1 MGTAQIRKLFEE
13 RTLSIHLQK
22 FIERVRAN
30 DAKGGKDFAM
40 PMKDAKGMAAD
51 LTELLLELRTFQQAT
66 LQAQTDQ
73 VIELKIDGGKF

>member
-1 MGTAQIRKLFEE
+1 M
-13 RTLSIHLQK
+13 SIHLQK

-30 DAKGGKDFAM
+30 DAKGGKDFVM

-51 LTELLLELRTFQQAT
+51 LTELLLELKAFQTAA
-66 LQAQTDQ
+66 LKSQTDQ